1 MTDLMTITINQKMN
15 KLIFLCAL
23 LLTTFLNAQ
32 PSAQTELKD
41 GTIKGRIIDA
51 SLNQPLPYVNI
62 IVKTPSNETITGGI
76 TKDDG
81 TFEIDKIPEGNVIV
95 SIQYIGFKTISK
107 TIEIGGKNNDIIFG
121 DIMLEE
127 DVASLDEVTVVAEV
141 TTIQQ
146 KVDRKVINVG
156 KDLTTTGPTASDIM
170 NNIPSVSVDQQTG
183 NISLRGNENVRVM
196 VDGKLSNV
204 PIAQLLKQI
213 PSTSIKQIELITNP
227 SAKYNPEGMSG
238 IINIILHKNTNIGF
252 NGNINLGLTKEIN
265 AKFNSSID
273 MNYRNGKFNFY
284 GNYGNNIGKS
294 NNYGRIERLED
305 NSVQSFSFFNNNK
318 SHLYKVGLDYYIND
332 NNNISFFTNQNIY
345 DGKGTGNTGI
355 QYVDRPIQRQLFD
368 NDTDNISSQYNAVFN
383 HKFKKEGETFNIEA
397 DYGIFDQDE
406 TADFTY
412 LNFTFPPNY
421 SDYVNTNRDQTT
433 INIDYANPL
442 SEKAKLEFG
451 GELRLFD
458 TNIDYT
464 STGLSVNE
472 TQDNTPNNGDEYIPT
487 PHTDFDYKRDIYS
500 LYGTFGKTFEKW
512 SYQIGLRAETVTEE
526 ASAVRMLE
534 SGMENTPF
542 KNDYFQV
549 YPSTFVTY
557 SPSEKNSYQIS
568 YSRRVD
574 RPGLEQVNPIREWS
588 TPLISSFGNTELQ
601 PQFTNSIEANYTRK
615 LEIGSIT
622 GGVFYRLVEDEINRA
637 VFIDRLDVNKN
648 ILTYDNFDNTTA
660 FGLELSGNLKPTK
673 WWNFNL
679 SFDLYSR
686 TQKGITERL
695 TVPTDV
701 ATSDDILRETIE
713 VDNVVYNFRMF
724 NNFSATK
731 QLNLS
736 IFTMYR
742 GEEKG
747 LQFTRKPMFMV
758 NTGLRYS
765 FMEDQ
770 RATFSFNYSDIFN
783 TMKFEFEGDRP
794 TPQVGQF
801 NWESN
806 TWNIGLSYRFGGNNY
821 KALQRKN
828 RDDNETSGNA
838 GFM

>member
-1 MTDLMTITINQKMN
+1 MFI
-15 KLIFLCAL
+15 CVL
-23 LLTTFLNAQ
+23 LLSVIVSAQ
-32 PSAQTELKD
+32 PAKELRD
-41 GTIKGRIIDA
+41 GTVSGRVIDA
-51 SLNQPLPYVNI
+51 SLNQPLPYVNVI
-62 IVKTPSNETITGGI
+62 IKTTANQTITGGI

-81 TFEIDKIPEGNVIV
+81 TFEIKSIPEGDVVV
-95 SIQYIGFKTISK
+95 SIQYIGFKTIAK
-107 TIEIGGKNNDIIFG
+107 TVSVGKNGYDIALG

-170 NNIPSVSVDQQTG
+170 NNIPSVNVDQQTG

-252 NGNINLGLTKEIN
+252 NGNINLGLTKEIY

-273 MNYRNGKFNFY
+273 LNYRNGKFNLY
-284 GNYGNNIGKS
+284 GSYGNNIGKS
-294 NNYGRIERLED
+294 ANYGSIERLDD
-305 NSVQSFSFFNNNK
+305 NSEQLFDFFNNNK
-318 SHLYKVGLDYYIND
+318 SHLYKVGLDFYMND
-332 NNNISFFTNQNIY
+332 NNTVSFFTNQNIY
-345 DGKGTGNTGI
+345 DGFGAGTTGVLYPNQPLQQQI
-355 QYVDRPIQRQLFD
+355 FD
-368 NDTDNISSQYNAVFN
+368 NDIQNLSSQYNGVFN
-383 HKFKKEGETFNIEA
+383 HKFKKEGEKLDIEA
-397 DYGIFDQDE
+397 DYSVFSQDE
-406 TADFTY
+406 IA
-412 LNFTFPPNY
+412 NFNFQNFSFPPNY
-421 SDYVNTNRDQTT
+421 SDFVNTDRDQTT
-433 INIDYANPL
+433 INVDYVNPL
-442 SEKAKLEFG
+442 SEKAKLEIG
-451 GELRLFD
+451 AEARLFD
-458 TNIDYT
+458 TKIDYT

-472 TQDNTPNNGDEYIPT
+472 NQDNIPNNGDEYIPT
-487 PHTDFDYKRDIYS
+487 PQTDFSYKRDIYS
-500 LYGTFGKTFEKW
+500 LYATYGKTFEKW
-512 SYQIGLRAETVTEE
+512 SYQVGLRAESVMEDANAFRT
-526 ASAVRMLE
+526 LE
-534 SGMENTPF
+534 NSTENTPF
-542 KNDYFQV
+542 ENDYFQV
-549 YPSTFVTY
+549 YPSVFLTY
-557 SPSEKNSYQIS
+557 SPSDKNSYQMS

-574 RPGLEQVNPIREWS
+574 RPGLQQVNPIREWS

-615 LEIGSIT
+615 LENGSIT

-637 VFIDRLDVNKN
+637 VFIDRLDINKN

-660 FGLELSGNLKPTK
+660 FGIELSSNFRPTK
-673 WWNFNL
+673 WWNFNA

-686 TQKGITERL
+686 KQKGIAETL
-695 TVPTDV
+695 TAPTNV
-701 ATSDDILRETIE
+701 ATVDDIILETIE
-713 VDNVVYNFRMF
+713 VDNLVWNFRMF
-724 NNFSATK
+724 NNFKATK
-731 QLNLS
+731 KLNLS
-736 IFTMYR
+736 VFTMYR

-765 FMEDQ
+765 FLEDD

-794 TPQVGQF
+794 TPQAGQF

-806 TWNIGLSYRFGGNNY
+806 SWNIGLSYRFGGGKY
-821 KALQRKN
+821 RALQRKN
-828 RDDNETSGNA
+828 RDDNEKDGSG
-838 GFM
+838 GFI

>member
-1 MTDLMTITINQKMN
+1 MKKLMFI
-15 KLIFLCAL
+15 CVL
-23 LLTTFLNAQ
+23 LLSVIVSAQ
-32 PSAQTELKD
+32 PAKELRD
-41 GTIKGRIIDA
+41 GTVSGRVIDA
-51 SLNQPLPYVNI
+51 SLNQPLPYVNVI
-62 IVKTPSNETITGGI
+62 IKTTANQTITGGI

-81 TFEIDKIPEGNVIV
+81 TFEIKSIPEGDVVV
-95 SIQYIGFKTISK
+95 SIQYIGFKTIAK
-107 TIEIGGKNNDIIFG
+107 TVSIGKNGYDIALG

-170 NNIPSVSVDQQTG
+170 NNIPSVNVDQQTG

-252 NGNINLGLTKEIN
+252 NGNINLGLTKEIY

-273 MNYRNGKFNFY
+273 LNYRNGKFNLY

-294 NNYGRIERLED
+294 ANYGSIERLDD
-305 NSVQSFSFFNNNK
+305 NSEQLFDFFNNNK
-318 SHLYKVGLDYYIND
+318 SHLYKVGLDFYMND
-332 NNNISFFTNQNIY
+332 NNTVSFFTNQNIY
-345 DGKGTGNTGI
+345 DGFGAGTTGVLYPNQPLQQQI
-355 QYVDRPIQRQLFD
+355 FD
-368 NDTDNISSQYNAVFN
+368 NDIQNLSSQYNGVFN
-383 HKFKKEGETFNIEA
+383 HKFKKEGEKLDIEA
-397 DYGIFDQDE
+397 DYSVFSQDE
-406 TADFTY
+406 IA
-412 LNFTFPPNY
+412 NFNFQNFSFPPNY
-421 SDYVNTNRDQTT
+421 SDFVNTDRDQTT
-433 INIDYANPL
+433 INVDYVNPL
-442 SEKAKLEFG
+442 SEKAKLEIG
-451 GELRLFD
+451 AEARLFD
-458 TNIDYT
+458 TKIDYA

-472 TQDNTPNNGDEYIPT
+472 NQDNIPNNGDEYIPT
-487 PHTDFDYKRDIYS
+487 PQTDFSYKRDIYS
-500 LYGTFGKTFEKW
+500 LYATYGKTFEKW
-512 SYQIGLRAETVTEE
+512 SYQVGLRAESVMEDANAFRT
-526 ASAVRMLE
+526 LE
-534 SGMENTPF
+534 NSTENTPF
-542 KNDYFQV
+542 ENDYFQV
-549 YPSTFVTY
+549 YPSVFLTY
-557 SPSEKNSYQIS
+557 SPSDKNSYQMS

-574 RPGLEQVNPIREWS
+574 RPGLQQVNPIREWS

-615 LEIGSIT
+615 LENGSIT

-637 VFIDRLDVNKN
+637 VFIDRLDINKN

-660 FGLELSGNLKPTK
+660 FGIELSSNFRPTK
-673 WWNFNL
+673 WWNFNA

-686 TQKGITERL
+686 KQKGIAETL
-695 TVPTDV
+695 TAPTNV
-701 ATSDDILRETIE
+701 ATVDDIILETIE
-713 VDNVVYNFRMF
+713 VDNLVWNFRMF
-724 NNFSATK
+724 NNFKATK
-731 QLNLS
+731 KLNLS
-736 IFTMYR
+736 VFTMYR

-765 FMEDQ
+765 FLEDD

-794 TPQVGQF
+794 TPQAGQF

-806 TWNIGLSYRFGGNNY
+806 SWNIGLSYRFGGGKY
-821 KALQRKN
+821 RALQRKN
-828 RDDNETSGNA
+828 RDDNEKDGSG
-838 GFM
+838 GFI

>member
-1 MTDLMTITINQKMN
+1 MFI
-15 KLIFLCAL
+15 CVL
-23 LLTTFLNAQ
+23 LLSVIVSAQ
-32 PSAQTELKD
+32 PAKELRD
-41 GTIKGRIIDA
+41 GTVSGRVIDA
-51 SLNQPLPYVNI
+51 SLNQPLPYVNVI
-62 IVKTPSNETITGGI
+62 IKTTANQTITGGI

-81 TFEIDKIPEGNVIV
+81 TFEIKSIPEGDVVV
-95 SIQYIGFKTISK
+95 SIQYIGFKTIAK
-107 TIEIGGKNNDIIFG
+107 TVSIGKNGYDIALG

-170 NNIPSVSVDQQTG
+170 NNIPSVNVDQQTG

-252 NGNINLGLTKEIN
+252 NGNINLGLTKEIY

-273 MNYRNGKFNFY
+273 LNYRNGKFNLY

-294 NNYGRIERLED
+294 ANYGSIERLDD
-305 NSVQSFSFFNNNK
+305 NSEQLFDFFNNNK
-318 SHLYKVGLDYYIND
+318 SHLYKVGLDFYMND
-332 NNNISFFTNQNIY
+332 NNTVSFFTNQNIY
-345 DGKGTGNTGI
+345 DGFGAGTTGVLYPNQPLQQQI
-355 QYVDRPIQRQLFD
+355 FD
-368 NDTDNISSQYNAVFN
+368 NDIQNLSSQYNGVFN
-383 HKFKKEGETFNIEA
+383 HKFKKEGEKLDIEA
-397 DYGIFDQDE
+397 DYSVFSQDE
-406 TADFTY
+406 IA
-412 LNFTFPPNY
+412 NFNFQNFSFPPNY
-421 SDYVNTNRDQTT
+421 SDFVNTDRDQTT
-433 INIDYANPL
+433 INVDYVNPL
-442 SEKAKLEFG
+442 SEKAKLEIG
-451 GELRLFD
+451 AEARLFD
-458 TNIDYT
+458 TKIDYA

-472 TQDNTPNNGDEYIPT
+472 NQDNIPNNGDEYIPT
-487 PHTDFDYKRDIYS
+487 PQTDFSYKRDIYS
-500 LYGTFGKTFEKW
+500 LYATYGKTFEKW
-512 SYQIGLRAETVTEE
+512 SYQVGLRAESVMEDANAFRT
-526 ASAVRMLE
+526 LE
-534 SGMENTPF
+534 NSTENTPF
-542 KNDYFQV
+542 ENDYFQV
-549 YPSTFVTY
+549 YPSVFLTY
-557 SPSEKNSYQIS
+557 SPSDKNSYQMS

-574 RPGLEQVNPIREWS
+574 RPGLQQVNPIREWS

-615 LEIGSIT
+615 LENGSIT

-637 VFIDRLDVNKN
+637 VFIDRLDINKN

-660 FGLELSGNLKPTK
+660 FGIELSSNFRPTK
-673 WWNFNL
+673 WWNFNA

-686 TQKGITERL
+686 KQKGIAETL
-695 TVPTDV
+695 TAPTNV
-701 ATSDDILRETIE
+701 ATVDDIILETIE
-713 VDNVVYNFRMF
+713 VDNLVWNFRMF
-724 NNFSATK
+724 NNFKATK
-731 QLNLS
+731 KLNLS
-736 IFTMYR
+736 VFTMYR

-765 FMEDQ
+765 FLEDD

-794 TPQVGQF
+794 TPQAGQF

-806 TWNIGLSYRFGGNNY
+806 TWNIGLSYRFGGGKY
-821 KALQRKN
+821 RALQRKN
-828 RDDNETSGNA
+828 RDDNEKDASG
-838 GFM
+838 GFI

>member
-1 MTDLMTITINQKMN
+1 MKKLMFI
-15 KLIFLCAL
+15 CVL
-23 LLTTFLNAQ
+23 LLSVIVSAQ
-32 PSAQTELKD
+32 PAKELRD
-41 GTIKGRIIDA
+41 GTVSGRVIDA
-51 SLNQPLPYVNI
+51 SLNQPLPYVNVI
-62 IVKTPSNETITGGI
+62 IKTTANQTITGGI

-81 TFEIDKIPEGNVIV
+81 TFEIKSIPEGDVVV
-95 SIQYIGFKTISK
+95 SIQYIGFKTIAK
-107 TIEIGGKNNDIIFG
+107 TVSVGKNGYDIALG

-170 NNIPSVSVDQQTG
+170 NNIPSVNVDQQTG

-252 NGNINLGLTKEIN
+252 NGNINLGLTKEIY

-273 MNYRNGKFNFY
+273 LNYRNGKFNLY
-284 GNYGNNIGKS
+284 GSYGNNIGKS
-294 NNYGRIERLED
+294 ANYGSIERLDD
-305 NSVQSFSFFNNNK
+305 NSEQLFDFFNNNK
-318 SHLYKVGLDYYIND
+318 SHLYKVGLDFYMND
-332 NNNISFFTNQNIY
+332 NNTVSFFTNQNIY
-345 DGKGTGNTGI
+345 DGFGAGTTGVLYPNHPLQQQI
-355 QYVDRPIQRQLFD
+355 FD
-368 NDTDNISSQYNAVFN
+368 NDIQNLSSQYNGVFN
-383 HKFKKEGETFNIEA
+383 HKFKKEGEKLDIEA
-397 DYGIFDQDE
+397 DYSVFSQDE
-406 TADFTY
+406 IA
-412 LNFTFPPNY
+412 NFNFQNFSFPPNY
-421 SDYVNTNRDQTT
+421 IDFVNTDRDQTT
-433 INIDYANPL
+433 INVDYVNPL
-442 SEKAKLEFG
+442 SEKAKLEIG
-451 GELRLFD
+451 AEARLFD
-458 TNIDYT
+458 TKIDYT

-472 TQDNTPNNGDEYIPT
+472 NQDNIPNNGDEYIPT
-487 PHTDFDYKRDIYS
+487 PQTDFSYKRDIYS
-500 LYGTFGKTFEKW
+500 LYATYGKTFEKW
-512 SYQIGLRAETVTEE
+512 SYQVGLRAESVMEDANAFRT
-526 ASAVRMLE
+526 LE
-534 SGMENTPF
+534 NSTENTPF
-542 KNDYFQV
+542 ENDYFQV
-549 YPSTFVTY
+549 YPSVFLTY
-557 SPSEKNSYQIS
+557 SPSDKNSYQMS

-574 RPGLEQVNPIREWS
+574 RPGLQQVNPIREWS

-615 LEIGSIT
+615 LENGSIT

-637 VFIDRLDVNKN
+637 VFIDRLDINKN

-660 FGLELSGNLKPTK
+660 FGIELSSNFRPTK
-673 WWNFNL
+673 WWNFNA

-686 TQKGITERL
+686 KQKGIAETL
-695 TVPTDV
+695 TAPTNV
-701 ATSDDILRETIE
+701 ATVDDIILETIE
-713 VDNVVYNFRMF
+713 VDNLVWNFRMF
-724 NNFSATK
+724 NNFKATK
-731 QLNLS
+731 KLNLS
-736 IFTMYR
+736 VFTMYR

-765 FMEDQ
+765 FLEDD

-794 TPQVGQF
+794 TPQAGQF

-806 TWNIGLSYRFGGNNY
+806 SWNIGLSYRFGGGKY
-821 KALQRKN
+821 RALQRKN
-828 RDDNETSGNA
+828 RDDNEKDASG
-838 GFM
+838 GFI

>member
-1 MTDLMTITINQKMN
+1 MKKLMFI
-15 KLIFLCAL
+15 CVL
-23 LLTTFLNAQ
+23 LLSVIVSAQ
-32 PSAQTELKD
+32 PAKELRD
-41 GTIKGRIIDA
+41 GTVSGRVIDA
-51 SLNQPLPYVNI
+51 SLNQPLPYVNVI
-62 IVKTPSNETITGGI
+62 IKTTANQTITGGI

-81 TFEIDKIPEGNVIV
+81 TFEIKSIPEGDVVV
-95 SIQYIGFKTISK
+95 SIQYIGFKTIAK
-107 TIEIGGKNNDIIFG
+107 TVSIGKNGYDIALG

-170 NNIPSVSVDQQTG
+170 NNIPSVNVDQQTG

-252 NGNINLGLTKEIN
+252 NGNINLGLTKEIY

-273 MNYRNGKFNFY
+273 LNYRNGKFNLY
-284 GNYGNNIGKS
+284 GSYGNNIGKS
-294 NNYGRIERLED
+294 ANYGSIERLDD
-305 NSVQSFSFFNNNK
+305 NSEQLFDFFNNNK
-318 SHLYKVGLDYYIND
+318 SHLYKVGLDFYMND
-332 NNNISFFTNQNIY
+332 NNTVSFFTNQNIY
-345 DGKGTGNTGI
+345 DGFGAGTTGVLYPNQPLQQQI
-355 QYVDRPIQRQLFD
+355 FD
-368 NDTDNISSQYNAVFN
+368 NDTQNLSSQYNGVFN
-383 HKFKKEGETFNIEA
+383 HKFKKEGEKLDIEA
-397 DYGIFDQDE
+397 DYSVFSQDE
-406 TADFTY
+406 IA
-412 LNFTFPPNY
+412 NFNFQNFSFPPNY
-421 SDYVNTNRDQTT
+421 SDFVNTDRDQTT
-433 INIDYANPL
+433 INVDYVNPL
-442 SEKAKLEFG
+442 SEKAKLEIG
-451 GELRLFD
+451 AEARLFD
-458 TNIDYT
+458 TKIDYA

-472 TQDNTPNNGDEYIPT
+472 NQDNIPNNGDEYIPT
-487 PHTDFDYKRDIYS
+487 PQTDFSYKRDIYS
-500 LYGTFGKTFEKW
+500 LYATYGKTFEKW
-512 SYQIGLRAETVTEE
+512 SYQVGLRAESVMEDANAFRT
-526 ASAVRMLE
+526 LE
-534 SGMENTPF
+534 NSTENTPF
-542 KNDYFQV
+542 ENDYFQV
-549 YPSTFVTY
+549 YPSVFLTY
-557 SPSEKNSYQIS
+557 SPSDKNSYQMS

-574 RPGLEQVNPIREWS
+574 RPGLQQVNPIREWS

-615 LEIGSIT
+615 LENGSIT

-637 VFIDRLDVNKN
+637 VFIDRLDINKN

-660 FGLELSGNLKPTK
+660 FGIELSSNFRPTK
-673 WWNFNL
+673 WWNFNA

-686 TQKGITERL
+686 KQKGIAETL
-695 TVPTDV
+695 TAPTNV
-701 ATSDDILRETIE
+701 ATVDDIILETIE
-713 VDNVVYNFRMF
+713 VDNLVWNFRMF
-724 NNFSATK
+724 NNFKATK
-731 QLNLS
+731 KLNLS
-736 IFTMYR
+736 VFTMYR

-765 FMEDQ
+765 FLEDD

-794 TPQVGQF
+794 TPQAGQF

-806 TWNIGLSYRFGGNNY
+806 TWNIGLSYRFGGGKY
-821 KALQRKN
+821 RALQRKN
-828 RDDNETSGNA
+828 RDDNEKDGSG
-838 GFM
+838 GFI

>member
-1 MTDLMTITINQKMN
+1 MFI
-15 KLIFLCAL
+15 CVL
-23 LLTTFLNAQ
+23 LLSVIVSAQ
-32 PSAQTELKD
+32 PAKELRD
-41 GTIKGRIIDA
+41 GTVSGRVIDA
-51 SLNQPLPYVNI
+51 SLNQPLPYVNVI
-62 IVKTPSNETITGGI
+62 IKTTANQTITGGI

-81 TFEIDKIPEGNVIV
+81 TFEIKSIPEGDVVV
-95 SIQYIGFKTISK
+95 SIQYIGFKTIAK
-107 TIEIGGKNNDIIFG
+107 TVSVGKNGYDIALG

-170 NNIPSVSVDQQTG
+170 NNIPSVNVDQQTG

-252 NGNINLGLTKEIN
+252 NGNINLGLTKEIY

-273 MNYRNGKFNFY
+273 LNYRNGKFNLY
-284 GNYGNNIGKS
+284 GSYGNNIGKS
-294 NNYGRIERLED
+294 ANYGSIERLDD
-305 NSVQSFSFFNNNK
+305 NSEQLFDFFNNNK
-318 SHLYKVGLDYYIND
+318 SHLYKVGLDFYMND
-332 NNNISFFTNQNIY
+332 NNTVSFFTNQNIY
-345 DGKGTGNTGI
+345 DGFGAGTTGVLYPNQPLQQQI
-355 QYVDRPIQRQLFD
+355 FD
-368 NDTDNISSQYNAVFN
+368 NDTQNLSSQYNGVFN
-383 HKFKKEGETFNIEA
+383 HKFKKEGEKLDIEA
-397 DYGIFDQDE
+397 DYSVFSQDE
-406 TADFTY
+406 IA
-412 LNFTFPPNY
+412 NFNFQNFSFPPNY
-421 SDYVNTNRDQTT
+421 SDFVNTDRDQTT
-433 INIDYANPL
+433 INVDYVNPL
-442 SEKAKLEFG
+442 SEKAKLEIG
-451 GELRLFD
+451 AEARLFD
-458 TNIDYT
+458 TKIDYT

-472 TQDNTPNNGDEYIPT
+472 NQDNIPNNGDEYIPT
-487 PHTDFDYKRDIYS
+487 PQTDFSYKRDIYS
-500 LYGTFGKTFEKW
+500 LYATYGKTFEKW
-512 SYQIGLRAETVTEE
+512 SYQVGLRAESVMEDANAFRT
-526 ASAVRMLE
+526 LE
-534 SGMENTPF
+534 NSTENTPF
-542 KNDYFQV
+542 ENDYFQV
-549 YPSTFVTY
+549 YPSVFLTY
-557 SPSEKNSYQIS
+557 SPSDKNSYQMS

-574 RPGLEQVNPIREWS
+574 RPGLQQVNPIREWS

-615 LEIGSIT
+615 LENGSIT

-637 VFIDRLDVNKN
+637 VFIDRLDINKN

-660 FGLELSGNLKPTK
+660 FGIELSSNFRPTK
-673 WWNFNL
+673 WWNFNA

-686 TQKGITERL
+686 KQKGIAETL
-695 TVPTDV
+695 TAPTNV
-701 ATSDDILRETIE
+701 ATVDDIILETIE
-713 VDNVVYNFRMF
+713 VDNLVWNFRMF
-724 NNFSATK
+724 NNFKATK
-731 QLNLS
+731 KLNLS
-736 IFTMYR
+736 VFTMYR

-765 FMEDQ
+765 FLEDD
-770 RATFSFNYSDIFN
+770 RATFSFNYSDIIN

-794 TPQVGQF
+794 TPQAGQF

-806 TWNIGLSYRFGGNNY
+806 SWNIGLSYRFGGGKY
-821 KALQRKN
+821 RALQRKN
-828 RDDNETSGNA
+828 RDDNEKDGSG
-838 GFM
+838 GFI

>member
-1 MTDLMTITINQKMN
+1 MKKLMFI
-15 KLIFLCAL
+15 CVL
-23 LLTTFLNAQ
+23 LLSVIVSAQ
-32 PSAQTELKD
+32 PAKELRD
-41 GTIKGRIIDA
+41 GTVSGRVIDA
-51 SLNQPLPYVNI
+51 SLNQPLPYVNVI
-62 IVKTPSNETITGGI
+62 IKTTANQTITGGI

-81 TFEIDKIPEGNVIV
+81 TFEIKSIPEGDVVV
-95 SIQYIGFKTISK
+95 SIQYIGFKTIAK
-107 TIEIGGKNNDIIFG
+107 TVSVGKNGYDIALG

-170 NNIPSVSVDQQTG
+170 NNIPSVNVDQQTG

-252 NGNINLGLTKEIN
+252 NGNINLGLTKEIY

-273 MNYRNGKFNFY
+273 LNYRNGKFNLY
-284 GNYGNNIGKS
+284 GSYGNNIGKS
-294 NNYGRIERLED
+294 ANYGSIERLDD
-305 NSVQSFSFFNNNK
+305 NSEQLFDFFNNNK
-318 SHLYKVGLDYYIND
+318 SHLYKVGLDFYMND
-332 NNNISFFTNQNIY
+332 NNTVSFFTNQNIY
-345 DGKGTGNTGI
+345 DGFGAGTTGVLYPNQPLQQQI
-355 QYVDRPIQRQLFD
+355 FD
-368 NDTDNISSQYNAVFN
+368 NDTQNLSSQYNGVFN
-383 HKFKKEGETFNIEA
+383 HKFKKEGEKLDIEA
-397 DYGIFDQDE
+397 DYSVFSQDE
-406 TADFTY
+406 IA
-412 LNFTFPPNY
+412 NFNFQNFSFPPNY
-421 SDYVNTNRDQTT
+421 SDFVNTDRDQTT
-433 INIDYANPL
+433 INVDYVNPL
-442 SEKAKLEFG
+442 SEKAKLEIG
-451 GELRLFD
+451 AEARLFD
-458 TNIDYT
+458 TKIEYT

-472 TQDNTPNNGDEYIPT
+472 NQDNIPNNGDEYIPT
-487 PHTDFDYKRDIYS
+487 PQTDFSYKRDIYS
-500 LYGTFGKTFEKW
+500 LYATYGKTFEKW
-512 SYQIGLRAETVTEE
+512 SYQVGLRAESVMEDANAFRT
-526 ASAVRMLE
+526 LE
-534 SGMENTPF
+534 NSTENTPF
-542 KNDYFQV
+542 ENDYFQV
-549 YPSTFVTY
+549 YPSVFLTY
-557 SPSEKNSYQIS
+557 SPSDKNSYQMS

-574 RPGLEQVNPIREWS
+574 RPGLQQVNPIREWS

-615 LEIGSIT
+615 LENGSIT

-637 VFIDRLDVNKN
+637 VFIDRLDINKN

-660 FGLELSGNLKPTK
+660 FGIELSSNFRPTK
-673 WWNFNL
+673 WWNFNA

-686 TQKGITERL
+686 KQKGIAETL
-695 TVPTDV
+695 TAPTNV
-701 ATSDDILRETIE
+701 ATVDDIILETIE
-713 VDNVVYNFRMF
+713 VDNLVWNFRMF
-724 NNFSATK
+724 NNFKATK
-731 QLNLS
+731 KLNLS
-736 IFTMYR
+736 VFTMYR

-765 FMEDQ
+765 FLEDD

-794 TPQVGQF
+794 TPQAGQF

-806 TWNIGLSYRFGGNNY
+806 SWNIGLSYRFGGGKY
-821 KALQRKN
+821 RALQRKN
-828 RDDNETSGNA
+828 RDDNEKDGSG
-838 GFM
+838 GFI